1 MKIRL
6 GYVAISKSLNDVT
19 TSSAL
24 TFTNYE
30 KLSNEV
36 RNEKLEQVVISN
48 FEDLEKI
55 LIYNI
60 KNNIHFY
67 RLTSKLIPLAT
78 HEKVDFEYLEK
89 YKEYYRNIGEL
100 VNKNNMRVDTHPDQY
115 CVLNSTN
122 PSTIKSSIS
131 ILNFQKNMLEAF
143 NFKEPKIIVHIGS
156 SQFGKE
162 KSITRFINNF
172 NLLDSNIKKMLL
184 VENDDKIYNII
195 DTLNL
200 CKQIKVPFVLD
211 YHHFMCN
218 NNGEKIVDYIEEIFD
233 TWNEQK
239 LVPKIHFSSPKN
251 KTKKDFRSHH
261 DYINS
266 NDFIDFIEKIKFIN
280 KDFDVMIEA
289 KMKDEALFRLVRE
302 LKYKTNYKFIDETTF
317 EV

>member
-6 GYVAISKSLNDVT
+6 GYVAISKSLDEVT
-19 TSSAL
+19 TSSTL

-30 KLSNEV
+30 KLDIEE
-36 RNEKLEQVVISN
+36 RNKKLEQVIISN
-48 FEDLEKI
+48 FKDLEKI
-55 LIYNI
+55 LTYNI

-78 HEKVDFEYLEK
+78 HEAVDYEYLDK
-89 YKEYYRNIGEL
+89 YKKYYQSIGEL
-100 VNKNNMRVDTHPDQY
+100 IDKNNMRVDTHPDQY

-122 PSTIKSSIS
+122 PTVVKSSIS

-143 NFKEPKIIVHIGS
+143 NLKNPKIIVHVGS
-156 SQFGKE
+156 SNFGKE

-172 NLLDSNIKKMLL
+172 NLLDEDIKNKLL
-184 VENDDKIYNII
+184 VENDDKIYNIV
-195 DTLNL
+195 DTLKL
-200 CKQIKVPFVLD
+200 CNKIKVPMVLD

-218 NNGEKIVDYIEEIFD
+218 NNGEKIIDYIEQIFD
-233 TWNEQK
+233 TWNNQE
-239 LVPKIHFSSPKN
+239 LIPKIHFSSPKN
-251 KTKKDFRSHH
+251 KTKKDYRSHH

-266 NDFIDFIEKIKFIN
+266 DDFIDFIEKIRFIN
-280 KDFDVMIEA
+280 RDFDVMIEA

-302 LKYKTNYKFIDETTF
+302 IKYKTNYIFIDETTF

>member
-6 GYVAISKSLNDVT
+6 GYVAISKSLDAVT
-19 TSSAL
+19 TSSTL
-24 TFTNYE
+24 TFTNYD
-30 KLSNEV
+30 KMDNEI
-36 RNEKLEQVVISN
+36 RNEKLNQIIISN

-78 HEKVDFEYLEK
+78 HDAVDYEYLNK
-89 YKEYYRNIGEL
+89 YKKHYEDIGKL
-100 VNKNNMRVDTHPDQY
+100 INQSNMRVDTHPDQY

-122 PSTIKSSIS
+122 PSVVKSSIS

-143 NFKEPKIIVHIGS
+143 NFKNPKIIVHVGS
-156 SQFGKE
+156 SNFGKE
-162 KSITRFINNF
+162 KSITRFTNNF
-172 NLLDSNIKKMLL
+172 NLLDEDIKNKLL
-184 VENDDKIYNII
+184 VENDDKIYNIV

-200 CKQIKVPFVLD
+200 CNKIKVPMVLD

-218 NNGEKIVDYIEEIFD
+218 NNGEKIVDYIEQIFD
-233 TWNEQK
+233 TWNEQE

-251 KTKKDFRSHH
+251 KTKKDYRSHH

-266 NDFIDFIEKIKFIN
+266 DDFINFIKKIKFIN
-280 KDFDVMIEA
+280 RDFDVMIEA

>member
-6 GYVAISKSLNDVT
+6 GYVALTKSLSDVT
-19 TSSAL
+19 TSSVL

-30 KLSNEV
+30 KLGKNV
-36 RNEKLEQVVISN
+36 RNKKLEQVIISN

-55 LIYNI
+55 ITYNI

-89 YKEYYRNIGEL
+89 FKPYYQNIGDL

-122 PSTIKSSIS
+122 PNVIKSSIS

-172 NLLDSNIKKMLL
+172 NLLDENIKKMLL
-184 VENDDKIYNII
+184 VENDDKIYNIV
-195 DTLNL
+195 DTLEL
-200 CKQIKVPFVLD
+200 CKKIKVPFVLD

-218 NNGEKIVDYIEEIFD
+218 NNGEKIVDYIGEIFN
-233 TWNEQK
+233 TWNEEK

-266 NDFIDFIEKIKFIN
+266 DDFIDFIEKVKFVN
-280 KDFDVMIEA
+280 RDFDIMIEA